1 MHTLGDLPT
10 DGGISLFGAIFA
22 AARDFLRAALI
33 PTLIGGDA
41 HLRSEQYDRIHVPSV
56 PLPPRPC
63 ERCVVAPTHLNSDRC
78 SAITSR
84 NRLTRDLKSHAD

>member
-33 PTLIGGDA
+33 PTLIGGEEWCGVC
-41 HLRSEQYDRIHVPSV
+41 L
-56 PLPPRPC
+56 
-63 ERCVVAPTHLNSDRC
+63 
-78 SAITSR
+78 
-84 NRLTRDLKSHAD
+84 